1 MRTQN
6 LQSDFFSRNRKNLT
20 RQLEK
25 GTMALAF
32 SNPIA
37 MRNGDQQYV
46 YRQDSDMFY
55 LTGITQME
63 SVLLLYCEKNS
74 WNEILFITKPDPKTA
89 IWDGE
94 QLSKSRASEISGI
107 NEVRYT
113 ESLKVTLLEL
123 APKTNALAVSRPL
136 HHIIAGK
143 WVDSVLEIN
152 DQINLT
158 DLKPK
163 IARLRVIKSSEEIKC
178 IKESVRITHEAFNNL
193 IKIIKPGKKEYE
205 IEAEMI
211 RTFLSNGADGHAFDP
226 IVASGINSCTLHY
239 IDNTKKMED
248 GDILLLDFGAE
259 KNGYAADM
267 SRTLPVNGKFSARQ
281 AEVYNAVLRTQK
293 KTVKIIKPG
302 ISIKEINKQV
312 RIWMEKEMIQLGLIT
327 QKDIDNQ
334 DPDEPISKKYFMHG
348 TCHFMGLDV
357 HDVGDPIKPLE
368 PGMVITCE
376 PGIYIKEEKIG
387 VRIENDILIT
397 ENGNE
402 DLMNGIPREIEE
414 IELLMN
420 QNHAK

>member
-6 LQSDFFSRNRKNLT
+6 LQSDFFIRNRQKLTQNLDQNT
-20 RQLEK
+20 L
-25 GTMALAF
+25 GLVF
-32 SNPIA
+32 SNPVA

-55 LTGITQME
+55 LTGINQLD
-63 SVLLLYCEKNS
+63 SVLILYFENES
-74 WNEILFITKPDPKTA
+74 WNEILFITKPDPKTE

-94 QLSKSRASEISGI
+94 QLSKDKASHISGI
-107 NEVRYT
+107 NEVRYSD
-113 ESLKVTLLEL
+113 SLKLALSEL
-123 APKTNALAVSRPL
+123 ASKTNTLAVSRPL
-136 HHIIAGK
+136 HHIVAGK
-143 WVDSVLEIN
+143 WIDSVLEMN

-158 DLKPK
+158 DLKSK
-163 IARLRVIKSSEEIKC
+163 IAWQRVIKSPEEIKC
-178 IKESVRITHEAFNNL
+178 IKESVRITHEAFNTL
-193 IKIIKPGKKEYE
+193 IKIIKPGKIEYE

-239 IDNTKKMED
+239 IDNTNKMKD

-267 SRTLPVNGKFSARQ
+267 SRTLPVNGKFTKRQ
-281 AEVYNAVLRTQK
+281 AEVYNAVLRIQK
-293 KTVKIIKPG
+293 KTIDIIKPG
-302 ISIKEINKQV
+302 ISVKEINAQV
-312 RIWMEKEMIQLGLIT
+312 RIWIEQEMIQLGLIT

-334 DPDEPISKKYFMHG
+334 NPEEPVSRKYFMHG

-357 HDVGDPIKPLE
+357 HDVGDPEKPLE

-376 PGIYIKEEKIG
+376 PGLYIKEENLGI
-387 VRIENDILIT
+387 RIENDILIT

-402 DLMNGIPREIEE
+402 DLMEGVPREIA
-414 IELLMN
+414 ELETMMRN
-420 QNHAK
+420 NE